1 MQSIGELFAKR
12 IDRNIEEVI
21 KVEQSNESVVKSE
34 IEEYV
39 VTDAIREHF
48 LTLYKAFADSAS
60 EPHEGIGVWLSGF
73 FGSGKSSFAKIL
85 GYTLANKKLGDTTA
99 STLFKP
105 KASNN
110 KLDALLDL
118 INLQIPTAAVIFDV
132 SMDRGVRSANRIS
145 EIMYKALLRTLDYA
159 DDFDLAELE
168 ITLEGDGKLE
178 EFQKKFEEIYKQP
191 WDKRRKVGMG
201 LNEASR
207 TLHVLDPKTFP
218 NEDSWVR
225 SIGRADITANLLA
238 QRAFDLMA
246 RRRPRNAL
254 IFVIDEVGQW
264 VSLSVDRMLDLMGV
278 VQAFGME
285 GKNRVSARKAV
296 APAWIFVTAQEKLNE
311 VVTALDSKKV
321 ELARL
326 QDRFRWAID
335 LKQTDISQ
343 VTKERVLEKTEPAR
357 KLLAKIYK
365 DNEPRLKEYCALE
378 RTGRSVPITQADFVG
393 LYPYLPYQI
402 ELSIDIVS
410 GLRSKRGTFQHVG
423 GSNRTIIKQAQQ
435 MMIHDRTHLAKE
447 PVGTLVTMDKVYE
460 LLYAGNL
467 LPTEVTREVESVSA
481 QLRGNEMA
489 LKVAK
494 AISLLEDV
502 TRLPRTPHNIA
513 VVLQPTVDADFVKPA
528 VEKALQDLEK
538 AQFVRET
545 DDGYKLLTAQEK
557 NWEKERNGLEPKP
570 ADRNRILRTLLRE
583 IFQDPKLRS
592 YRYMGLR
599 TFRVSLFLEGVPID
613 DEGEIEFNVF
623 PAEGAEDRSQRTAEA
638 RTDSNSS
645 RERIFWV
652 TDFGDEIGG
661 QIVELYRSQQMVETR
676 SLVAAQKALPA
687 EEQAALAQ
695 EKIRQDRIHRGLRD
709 LMAKALAAGTGYFQ
723 GVEKDGS
730 SLGKSLPEIV
740 GNLLDS
746 VVPSLYPK
754 LEMGVRQIS
763 GDEPETFLTAANL
776 NGLPPIFYSDGDG
789 LNLVISQS
797 GKYVPNVAAQI
808 CREVLEYLRREYSY
822 GNKITGKFLETHFN
836 TPPYGWER
844 DVLRLVMAVLLR
856 GGGIEVTHQGRKY
869 RTHTEPAS
877 RIPFTNNNAFRAASF
892 APRESLDLKILGEA
906 VRKYEALTGKEV
918 DVEES
923 AIAQAFQKL
932 ASDDRERLLPLVAR
946 MTALKLPGADWTAEQ
961 LQYVEGI
968 LSMPS
973 DDCVKTLSGEGE
985 TYKEARGRISRLEQA
1000 TTEPNLALVGK
1011 ARRVLESVWPVLK
1024 AEGADAETAKMAER
1038 LERALTSE
1046 RFYDDLSAIRDAA
1059 DGLAQKYEA
1068 LYAGVHQER
1077 AEVFSE
1083 ALDSVRG
1090 MPEWSIVAQNA
1101 SLPEET
1107 RRAVLSPLSSRVCEL
1122 HVSEDSEVCL
1132 NCRASVSQMQ
1142 AEIEAVDGI
1151 RSQVAQKVRELAMP
1165 EERIERVRVGS
1176 LVGGRL
1182 ENEKDIEEALKVL
1195 REHLVKLLA
1204 SGAKV
1209 VLE

>member
-1 MQSIGELFAKR
+1 MQTVGELFAKP
-12 IDRNIEEVI
+12 ISRNIEEVI
-21 KVEQSNESVVKSE
+21 KVEQSNESVVREE

-39 VTDAIREHF
+39 VTDAIRHHF

-99 STLFKP
+99 SALFK
-105 KASNN
+105 KIASDNHV
-110 KLDALLDL
+110 DDLLDF
-118 INLQIPTAAVIFDV
+118 INIKLPTEAVIFDV
-132 SMDRGVRSANRIS
+132 SMDRGVRSADRIS
-145 EIMYKALLRTLDYA
+145 EVMYKALLRGLDYA
-159 DDFDLAELE
+159 EDFDLAELE
-168 ITLEGDGKLE
+168 ISLEGDGKLS
-178 EFQKKFEEIYKQP
+178 EFEKKFAEIYKAP
-191 WDKRRKVGMG
+191 WQKRRKVGMG

-207 TLHVLDPKTFP
+207 TLHALDSKTFP

-225 SIGRADITANLLA
+225 SIGRADISANLLA

-246 RRRPRNAL
+246 RRRPKHAL

-285 GKNRVSARKAV
+285 GRNRVTAGKAI
-296 APAWIFVTAQEKLNE
+296 APAWIVVTAQEKLNE

-326 QDRFRWAID
+326 QDRFRWAVD

-343 VTKERVLEKTEPAR
+343 VTKQRVLEKTEPAR

-365 DNEPRLKEYCALE
+365 DNEPRLKEYCSLE
-378 RTGRSVPITQADFVG
+378 RTGRSFPITQKDFVE

-435 MMIHDRTHLAKE
+435 MMIHDRTHLAKKN
-447 PVGTLVTMDKVYE
+447 VGTLVTLDKVYE

-467 LPTEVTREVESVSA
+467 LPTEVTREVEAVST
-481 QLRGNEMA
+481 QLPGNEMA

-494 AISLLEDV
+494 TISLLEGV

-513 VVLQPTVDADFVKPA
+513 VVLHPSVDADSVKSK
-528 VEKALQDLEK
+528 VEKALQELEK

-545 DDGYKLLTAQEK
+545 EEGYKLLTAQEK
-557 NWEKERNGLEPKP
+557 NWERERNGLEPKP
-570 ADRNRILRTLLRE
+570 ADRNRILRDLLRE
-583 IFQDPKLRS
+583 IFQDPKVRS

-599 TFRVSLFLEGVPID
+599 TFRVSLFLESEPIN
-613 DEGEIEFNVF
+613 DEGEVEFNVLT
-623 PAEGAEDRSQRTAEA
+623 ADGAEHFSQRAAEA
-638 RTDSNSS
+638 RTASNSS

-652 TDFGDEIGG
+652 ADFGEEISRN
-661 QIVELYRSQQMVETR
+661 IVEFYRSQQMVQTR
-676 SLVAAQKALPA
+676 SLVASKKALPP
-687 EEQAALAQ
+687 EEQASLAQ
-695 EKIRQDRIHRGLRD
+695 EKIREDKIHRGLRD
-709 LMAKALAAGTGYFQ
+709 QMAKALTAGTGYFQ

-730 SLGKSLPEIV
+730 ALGKSLAEV
-740 GNLLDS
+740 VSKLLDS
-746 VVPSLYPK
+746 IVPSLYPK
-754 LEMGVRQIS
+754 LEMGVRSLS
-763 GDEPETFLTAANL
+763 GDEPEKFLTAANL
-776 NGLPPIFYSDGDG
+776 NGLPPIFYSDEGG
-789 LNLVISQS
+789 LSLVVSQS
-797 GKYVPNVAAQI
+797 GKYVPNVAAPI
-808 CREVLEYLRREYSY
+808 CKEVLEYLRREYSY
-822 GNKITGKFLETHFN
+822 GNKITGKFLEAHFN
-836 TPPYGWER
+836 SPPYGWER

-856 GGGIEVTHQGRKY
+856 GGGIEVSHQGRRY
-869 RTHTEPAS
+869 RTHTEPSS
-877 RIPFTNNNAFRAASF
+877 RIPFTNNTAFRAASF
-892 APRESLDLKILGEA
+892 APRESLDLKILTDA

-923 AIAQAFQKL
+923 AIAQAFQRL
-932 ASDDRERLLPLVAR
+932 ASEDRERLLPLVAR
-946 MTALKLPGADWTAEQ
+946 MTALRLPGAEWASEQ
-961 LQYVEGI
+961 LQYMEGI
-968 LSMPS
+968 LSMSS
-973 DDCVKTLSGEGE
+973 DDCVRTLSGEGE
-985 TYKEARGRISRLEQA
+985 TYKEVRRRIARLEEA
-1000 TTEPNLALVGK
+1000 TSEPNLALISK
-1011 ARRVLESVWPVLK
+1011 ARHVVESLWPVLK
-1024 AEGADAETAKMAER
+1024 AQGADPASADLAEK
-1038 LERALTSE
+1038 LEKALASE
-1046 RFYDDLSAIRDAA
+1046 SFYDELGSIREDS
-1059 DGLAQKYEA
+1059 GRLAQNYET
-1068 LYAGVHQER
+1068 LYKATHEKR
-1077 AEVFSE
+1077 TEVFGK

-1090 MPEWSIVAQNA
+1090 MREWGIIAQNV
-1101 SLPEET
+1101 SLEET
-1107 RRAVLSPLSSRVCEL
+1107 RKAVLFPLSSRVCEL
-1122 HVSEDSEVCL
+1122 RADKNGGLCL
-1132 NCRASVSQMQ
+1132 NCHAGVNQMQ

-1151 RSQVAQKVRELAMP
+1151 RSQVAQKVRELATP

-1182 ENEKDIEEALKVL
+1182 ESESDVEEALRVL